1 MKSESIG
8 KGPDEPLLVKVDNT
22 REGFLSENSIFHAK
36 MTVSNVIEHVY
47 HWHAFHMGGIT
58 HPTPK
63 AAAAFDCVPN
73 GSSVNW
79 VPLWDVIQGRSGR
92 GGYGPKRPF
101 PTLTVGHFRS

>member
-1 MKSESIG
+1 MSLNTSIIG
-8 KGPDEPLLVKVDNT
+8 MHPPAVED
-22 REGFLSENSIFHAK
+22 
-36 MTVSNVIEHVY
+36 
-47 HWHAFHMGGIT
+47 MGGIT